1 MEDKY
6 YVYEWIRLDTNEPF
20 YVGKGHGS
28 RCYKLSRCNNKH
40 FNNIVKSIPVAVN
53 ILHDNLNEQMAF
65 DLEVWY
71 IREYRDIIGY
81 DLVNI
86 TDGGEGCVIL
96 GNKHTEEAKQKIGKG
111 VSNSWSN
118 KSNEDKEN
126 HKNKISKSLQGRILT
141 DEHKNNLKIA
151 MKGKN
156 NGRSKSVICLTTNK
170 IFFTAKEASDFYNC
184 NQSHIL
190 ECCKGK
196 RKTCGKYKGKK
207 LLWKYIAWKYDKK
220 FRII

>member
-1 MEDKY
+1 MENKF

-20 YVGKGHGS
+20 YVGKGYGN
-28 RCYKLSRCNNKH
+28 RCYKLTRNNNH

-53 ILHDNLNEQMAF
+53 ILHDNLNEQIAF

-71 IREYRDIIGY
+71 IREYRDVIGY

-96 GNKHTEEAKQKIGKG
+96 GKKHTEESKQKIGKG
-111 VSNSWSN
+111 VSNSWNN

-126 HKNKISKSLQGRILT
+126 HKNKISRSLQGRVIT

-170 IFFTAKEASDFYNC
+170 IFFTAKEGSDFYNC
-184 NQSHIL
+184 NSSHITS
-190 ECCKGK
+190 CCKGR
-196 RKTCGKYKGKK
+196 RKSCGKYKDKK
-207 LLWKYIAWKYDKK
+207 LLWKYIIWKHNKK